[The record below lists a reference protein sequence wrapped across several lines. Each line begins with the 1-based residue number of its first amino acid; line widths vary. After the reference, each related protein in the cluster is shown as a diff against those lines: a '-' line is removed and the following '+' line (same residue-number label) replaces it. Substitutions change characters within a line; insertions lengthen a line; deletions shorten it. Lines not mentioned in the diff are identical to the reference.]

1 MIREFE
7 GKNKDEAIKNALES
21 LGLSEDEVE
30 IEVVESVKSGFLFR
44 GGKVKIRVHYG
55 EEVEIGDKIADFLL
69 GLFERMRIEA
79 EVELRNVE
87 DNKYEMDIKSPE
99 SGIVIGKQGKTLEA
113 IQLITNIVASKYG
126 SDGVK
131 VILDIEDYRKRR
143 ERNIERVARRVAS
156 QVRRT
161 KGSRLLEP
169 MNPFE
174 RRIVHTTLSK
184 YEDIETI
191 SEGEG
196 LYKQVRILYRGKQ
209 HY

>member
-1 MIREFE
+1 MIKEFE
-7 GKNKDEAIKNALES
+7 GKNKEEAIKNALES
-21 LGLSEDEVE
+21 LGLDKDEVE
-30 IEVVESVKSGFLFR
+30 IEVIENIKSGFLFR

-55 EEVEIGDKIADFLL
+55 EEVEIGDKIIDFLM
-69 GLFERMRIEA
+69 GLFKRMRIEA
-79 EVELRNVE
+79 DVELKNVE
-87 DNKYEMDIKSPE
+87 DSKYEMNINSPE

-126 SDGVK
+126 NDGIK

-143 ERNIERVARRVAS
+143 ERSIERIAKRIAS

-196 LYKQVRILYRGKQ
+196 LYKQVRILYRGRH